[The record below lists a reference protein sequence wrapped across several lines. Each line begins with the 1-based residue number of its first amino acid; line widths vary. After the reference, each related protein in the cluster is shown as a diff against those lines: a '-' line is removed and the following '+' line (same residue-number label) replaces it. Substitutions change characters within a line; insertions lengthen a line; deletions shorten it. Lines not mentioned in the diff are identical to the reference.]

1 MAKKKLL
8 NTTLS
13 IFAIIFTATLQTIA
27 SSLLRKVETD
37 IQNVNGKSV
46 LTHRESQSRESD
58 SKEREGMAEFAER
71 MGKRRRV

>member
-1 MAKKKLL
+1 M
-8 NTTLS
+8 
-13 IFAIIFTATLQTIA
+13 
-27 SSLLRKVETD
+27 ETD